1 MRFKT
6 NSTKKI
12 MVYFKNIYVKI
23 GLCEEDVIEY
33 MYASSFFKIVWVTF
47 HAAHMPENA
56 FKVFATEK

>member
-33 MYASSFFKIVWVTF
+33 MYASSFFKIV
-47 HAAHMPENA
+47 
-56 FKVFATEK
+56 